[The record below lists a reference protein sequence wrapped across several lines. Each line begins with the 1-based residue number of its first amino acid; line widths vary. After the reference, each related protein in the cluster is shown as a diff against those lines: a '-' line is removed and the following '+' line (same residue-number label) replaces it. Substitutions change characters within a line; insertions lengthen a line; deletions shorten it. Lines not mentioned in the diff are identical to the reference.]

1 MWPVRLSRL
10 RCSGNRPPRKAGT
23 PSLLVAKAGLNAH
36 ARAAAARSCT
46 LGVIIVDVV
55 FVVEVKWHMTHPVCR
70 CVMRRSPLPYFG
82 PTRRAFC
89 TGPSIVCLRQETKW
103 TGCSLAVS
111 NFSNFII
118 HPFTRRKICRR
129 FCGRTYEVSS
139 EFILLLAAAGWQF
152 CLLRLWILACSWS
165 WECWVYSVPS
175 KADTVLA
182 WQVMTKI
189 SSGFKFECP
198 FLKSKKKIT
207 EWVTGHQGHPHSS
220 LNFCT
225 LASANESSF

>member
-1 MWPVRLSRL
+1 MPHWRAICVLNVT
-10 RCSGNRPPRKAGT
+10 CSTEPASLFGKPPSPERREPRVAAA
-23 PSLLVAKAGLNAH
+23 PSLLVAKAGLYAH

-55 FVVEVKWHMTHPVCR
+55 FVVEVKWHTTHPVCC
-70 CVMRRSPLPYFG
+70 CVMRHSPLTYFWANAK
-82 PTRRAFC
+82 RFY

-103 TGCSLAVS
+103 TGWSLPVS
-111 NFSNFII
+111 NFIV
-118 HPFTRRKICRR
+118 HPFTRRKIYRR
-129 FCGRTYEVSS
+129 FFGNTYEVSS
-139 EFILLLAAAGWQF
+139 EFILLLHAAGWQF
-152 CLLRLWILACSWS
+152 CLLRLRMLACSWS

-198 FLKSKKKIT
+198 FLK
-207 EWVTGHQGHPHSS
+207 
-220 LNFCT
+220 
-225 LASANESSF
+225 